1 VVGAANT
8 EAQTTA
14 PALLE
19 DGATKTDGSR
29 KELGNAVVDSS
40 VRKGY
45 LFKSSASFNLS
56 CSHTYYQFYLQL

>member
-1 VVGAANT
+1 MVGAANT

-19 DGATKTDGSR
+19 DGATETDGSR

-56 CSHTYYQFYLQL
+56 YYQFYLQL